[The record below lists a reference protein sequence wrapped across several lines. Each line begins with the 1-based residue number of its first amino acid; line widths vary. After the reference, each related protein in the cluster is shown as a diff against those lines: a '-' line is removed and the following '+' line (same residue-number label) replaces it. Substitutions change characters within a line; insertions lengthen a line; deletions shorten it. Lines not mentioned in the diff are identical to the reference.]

1 MGGTLPL
8 PARAPLVLTQ
18 RQSTL
23 PIEPNAFGLKQQPL
37 APHAV
42 RLGSRADR
50 PLRVHHPVPWHHIIG
65 VPERVPGQTGLPS
78 EARQSRDLPIGG
90 HAATRY
96 PPDYG
101 EDARVAGRSLRR
113 Q

>member
-1 MGGTLPL
+1 MGETMPL
-8 PARAPLVLTQ
+8 PARSPLILSQ

-23 PIEPNAFGLKQQPL
+23 LIEPDAFCLKQQPL

-50 PLRVHHPVPWHHIIG
+50 PLGVDHSVPWHHIIG
-65 VPERVPGQTGLPS
+65 VPESVPGQTGLPS
-78 EARQSRDLPIGG
+78 EARQRRDLSIGG
-90 HAATRY
+90 HTAPRY
-96 PPDYG
+96 PPDHG
-101 EDARVAGRSLRR
+101 EDSRVAGRSLRR